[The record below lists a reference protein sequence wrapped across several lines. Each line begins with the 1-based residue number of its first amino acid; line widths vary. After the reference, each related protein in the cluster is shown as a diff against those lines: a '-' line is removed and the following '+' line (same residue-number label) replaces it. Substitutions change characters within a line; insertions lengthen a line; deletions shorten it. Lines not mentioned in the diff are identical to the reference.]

1 MSLLKIFRCGKK
13 AEEVKQDVLP
23 IIVPEAKVTES
34 AFPEVTAEHNSF
46 SVINRGLYDENYR
59 ISSSSSK
66 EIMRLKCTSH
76 DYHFG
81 CIRSLPNGDSCAAF
95 HLAYTEKVHK
105 DHFICRLFV
114 TAKGHY
120 FTQYIY
126 SNGNVVYNVYSRR
139 DVQELVEKCEA
150 DSEEK
155 YLDTSTGQ
163 VTWIVEP
170 GTYIDDNSYCSA
182 IRRKSFCNTIDG
194 PIEIIDKKLYDEV
207 YEVL

>member
-1 MSLLKIFRCGKK
+1 MSFLKIFRSGKK

-23 IIVPEAKVTES
+23 VTVPEAKVTES
-34 AFPEVTAEHNSF
+34 AFPELTAEHNSF

-81 CIRSLPNGDSCAAF
+81 SIKSLPNGDSCAAF
-95 HLAYTEKVHK
+95 HLAYIEKVHK

-139 DVQELVEKCEA
+139 DAQELVEKCEA
-150 DSEEK
+150 DSEVK
-155 YLDTSTGQ
+155 YLDTSIGQ
-163 VTWIVEP
+163 DAWIVEP
-170 GTYIDDNSYCSA
+170 GTYIDDNSYYNA
-182 IRRKSFCNTIDG
+182 IMRKSSCNTIDG
-194 PIEIIDKKLYDEV
+194 PIKIIDKKLYDEV
-207 YEVL
+207 YEIL

>member
-1 MSLLKIFRCGKK
+1 MSFLKIFRCGKK

-23 IIVPEAKVTES
+23 VTVPKAKVTES

-46 SVINRGLYDENYR
+46 SVINRGLHDENYR
-59 ISSSSSK
+59 ISSASSK

-81 CIRSLPNGDSCAAF
+81 YIGSLPNGDSCAAS
-95 HLAYTEKVHK
+95 HLDYIEKVHK

-114 TAKGHY
+114 TAKGRY
-120 FTQYIY
+120 FTQCIY

-139 DVQELVEKCEA
+139 DAQELVEKCEA
-150 DSEEK
+150 DSEVK

-163 VTWIVEP
+163 VAWIVEP
-170 GTYIDDNSYCSA
+170 GTYIDDNSYCNA
-182 IRRKSFCNTIDG
+182 IRRKSSCNTIDG